1 MGGPTH
7 SLPPV
12 PPLSSATDRL
22 DSWKEIASYLKRSVR
37 TVRRWENEE
46 ALPVHR
52 HFHQSSRT
60 VYAFKQEV
68 DAWWAS
74 RGADLESRAES
85 VQRWAGAS
93 ERRWKRTAIAGGLF
107 LIAMFALAAVL
118 VRWRATRLGA
128 ASSVPGSRVMLAVL
142 PFDNL
147 SPDSGQEYFSDGL
160 TEETITELG
169 HLNSSRMGVI
179 ARTSVMRYRKTQ
191 ESVDQI
197 GRELHVY
204 YILEG
209 SVRHE
214 ADRVRVTA
222 QLIRVNDQ
230 THVWAASYD
239 RNVSGVLSLQGEIAQ
254 AIARAIEIKLSP
266 EQEMRLASVYP
277 VNGKAHE
284 AYLRG
289 RYLWSTHTEEGLNR
303 SIEYFQQAIA
313 IDPNYAQAY
322 AGLAASYGVLG
333 VSYLPAREMFPKARA
348 ADTKALEIDP
358 TLAYGYVGLGA
369 YKLFYEWDWPGA
381 ETALKRAI
389 ELDPN
394 DAEAHELYASYLE
407 AVGQLPE
414 AVKEMR
420 KAHELDPLSLSAN
433 VDLGNAY
440 YYARE
445 FDQAIEQYR
454 RTLEISSESG
464 VYQHLGLAY
473 VQKHR
478 YGEAI
483 AALEKGIT
491 VSGGSTA
498 AIARLGYALG
508 MAGKRKEALQQ
519 LDRLNHLGK
528 KRYAFPEDV
537 ALAYIS
543 LGDKDHAFEQ
553 LQKAV
558 DDHSWVIFLK
568 ADPAYETLRN
578 DPRFDQLMQRIVQ
591 SRESGIASSH

>member
-1 MGGPTH
+1 MSGATQ
-7 SLPPV
+7 PV
-12 PPLSSATDRL
+12 RFEPQQPSAAERL
-22 DSWKEIASYLKRSVR
+22 DSWKEIAVYLKRSVR
-37 TVRRWENEE
+37 SVRRWESEE
-46 ALPVHR
+46 GLPVHR
-52 HFHQSSRT
+52 HQHQSSGT
-60 VYAFKQEV
+60 VYAFKDEL
-68 DAWWAS
+68 DAWWANRS
-74 RGADLESRAES
+74 TELASVAAGVVAAIRAEGEAAARPVLNWRS
-85 VQRWAGAS
+85 VLLV
-93 ERRWKRTAIAGGLF
+93 TVVVLTV
-107 LIAMFALAAVL
+107 AAVGF
-118 VRWRATRLGA
+118 VAYEKSWFRARPPAGNII
-128 ASSVPGSRVMLAVL
+128 LAVL
-142 PFDNL
+142 PFENL
-147 SPDSGQEYFSDGL
+147 SLDSGQEYFADGL
-160 TEETITELG
+160 TEETITQLGELSPD
-169 HLNSSRMGVI
+169 HLGVI

-209 SVRHE
+209 SVRRE

-230 THVWAASYD
+230 THVWAARYD

-254 AIARAIEIKLSP
+254 AIARAVEIKLSP
-266 EQEMRLASVYP
+266 EQKMRLASVQP
-277 VNGKAHE
+277 VNAEAHE

-358 TLAYGYVGLGA
+358 KLAYGYVGLGA

-394 DAEAHELYASYLE
+394 NAEAHELYASYLE
-407 AVGQLPE
+407 AIGQLPE

-454 RTLEISSESG
+454 RTLEISPESG

-519 LDRLNHLGK
+519 LDQLNHLGK

-537 ALAYIS
+537 ALVYIS

-578 DPRFDQLMQRIVQ
+578 DLRFDQLMRRIVQ
-591 SRESGIASSH
+591 SHEPK